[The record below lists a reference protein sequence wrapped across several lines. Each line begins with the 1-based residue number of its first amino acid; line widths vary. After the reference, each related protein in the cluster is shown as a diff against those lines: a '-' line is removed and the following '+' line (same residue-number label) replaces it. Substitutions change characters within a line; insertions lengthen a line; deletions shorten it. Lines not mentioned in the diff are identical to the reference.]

1 MRFQYETE
9 MRNYGLSYK
18 DLPEDAQTGI
28 DNIKDIQKAL
38 SLLER
43 TGKQP
48 SPKTFKKIQA
58 MDKWV
63 CYEIVDFVNDTNRNE
78 DEMPFD
84 EDEIIEQ
91 IESETQ
97 SVEAKSNNIG
107 VAIEAELQNLFQQG
121 KKKLDIEDLRDDA
134 PNCYSLLFDTYDP
147 EEENGIIT
155 TKFSLLE
162 GSDEMFHLKR
172 N

>member
-1 MRFQYETE
+1 
-9 MRNYGLSYK
+9 
-18 DLPEDAQTGI
+18 
-28 DNIKDIQKAL
+28 
-38 SLLER
+38 
-43 TGKQP
+43 
-48 SPKTFKKIQA
+48 

-91 IESETQ
+91 IQSETQ
-97 SVEAKSNNIG
+97 SVEVKSNDIG
-107 VAIEAELQNLFQQG
+107 VTIEAELQNLFQQG